1 MASLLKEK
9 YSRGHISMCFEG
21 QKNNGI
27 SVNQTKDEFSLDE
40 SKSMKLPLI
49 AVFMAL

>member
-1 MASLLKEK
+1 MVTFLCVSKAK
-9 YSRGHISMCFEG
+9 
-21 QKNNGI
+21 KNNGI